1 MKLFFLASLTF
12 SSAWNRRLTL
22 GLVAFSL
29 LISSALLLS
38 LERIRH
44 AARMSFT
51 TSVSGVD
58 LIVGARSSPLQ
69 LTLYA
74 VFHLGDASQNM
85 DWKSYETLAKHPAVD
100 WSVPRSLGD
109 SHRGFPVLGTTADYF
124 RHYRY
129 GEKMP
134 LQFVAGQP
142 FDGLFDAVIGAEVAK
157 TLGYQLG
164 DHLTLSHGT
173 GKLPGLEHA
182 DKPFTVVGIL
192 APTGTPADRTLHVS
206 LAAIE
211 AIHLDWQGGM
221 PIPGFSIPAEAAQKF
236 DLAPKTIT
244 AVLVGLKSRATVF
257 KMQREIAAS
266 ATFAD
271 EPLMAVLPGVALDEL
286 WQTVGVIEKI
296 LRAVSWLALC
306 VSLAGLAAVMLAGL
320 NERRREIAILRAV
333 GAGPR
338 HIAFLL
344 LLESLFVSL
353 MGIGGALLL
362 IQIATPFAGRSM
374 AAWGLSVWPQA
385 ISAAEI
391 GLMAQMFAAA
401 LLVSLWPL
409 WRAYRQSLA
418 DGLIPRV

>member
-1 MKLFFLASLTF
+1 MKPLFFLALH
-12 SSAWNRRLTL
+12 SAWNRRLSL
-22 GLVAFSL
+22 GLVTFSL
-29 LISSALLLS
+29 LVSSALLFS

-44 AARMSFT
+44 AARLSFT

-58 LIVGARSSPLQ
+58 LIVGARSSPVQ

-74 VFHLGDASQNM
+74 VFHLGDASRNM
-85 DWKSYETLAKHPAVD
+85 DWKSYQALAAHPAVA
-100 WSVPRSLGD
+100 WSAPLSLGD
-109 SHRGFPVLGTTADYF
+109 SHRGFPVLGTTPDYF

-129 GEKMP
+129 GEKLP
-134 LQFVAGQP
+134 LRFAAGQV
-142 FDGLFDAVIGAEVAK
+142 FDGLFEVVVGAEVAK
-157 TLGYQLG
+157 TLGYRPG
-164 DHLTLSHGT
+164 DRLTLSHGA
-173 GKLPGLEHA
+173 GRLPGQEHA
-182 DKPFTVVGIL
+182 DKPFTVAGIL

-221 PIPGFSIPAEAAQKF
+221 PIPGFTIPAAAAQKF
-236 DLAPKTIT
+236 DLTPKTVT
-244 AVLVGLKSRATVF
+244 AFLVGLKERTAVF
-257 KMQREIAAS
+257 KMQREIAA
-266 ATFAD
+266 FNG

-353 MGIGGALLL
+353 AGIVGALLL
-362 IQIATPFAGRSM
+362 VQGAIPLLGQRM
-374 AAWGLSVWPQA
+374 AAWGLSVWPDA
-385 ISAAEI
+385 ISAAEAW
-391 GLMAQMFAAA
+391 LTAEMFAAA
-401 LLVSLWPL
+401 LAVSLWPL
-409 WRAYRQSLA
+409 LRAYRQSLA
-418 DGLIPRV
+418 DGLIPRI

>member
-1 MKLFFLASLTF
+1 MRPLFFLALQ
-12 SSAWNRRLTL
+12 SAWNRRLTL

-29 LISSALLLS
+29 LASSALLLS
-38 LERIRH
+38 LERVRH

-51 TSVSGVD
+51 TSVAGVD

-85 DWKSYETLAKHPAVD
+85 DWKSYQTLAAHPAVA
-100 WSVPRSLGD
+100 WSVPLSLGD
-109 SHRGFPVLGTTADYF
+109 SHRGFPVLGTTPDYF

-134 LQFVAGQP
+134 LRFAAGQP
-142 FDGLFDAVIGAEVAK
+142 FRDGLFDAVIGAEAAQ
-157 TLGYQLG
+157 TLGYRLG
-164 DHLTLSHGT
+164 GSLTLSHGA

-182 DKPFTVVGIL
+182 DKPFSVVGIL
-192 APTGTPADRTLHVS
+192 APTGTPADRTIHVS

-221 PIPGFSIPAEAAQKF
+221 PIPGFSIPAEAARKF
-236 DLAPKTIT
+236 DLTPKTIT
-244 AVLVGLKSRATVF
+244 AFLVGLKQRAAVF
-257 KMQREIAAS
+257 KTQREIAA
-266 ATFAD
+266 FAD

-296 LRAVSWLALC
+296 LRAVSWLALS

-344 LLESLFVSL
+344 LLESFFVSL
-353 MGIGGALLL
+353 LGIGGAVLLVR
-362 IQIATPFAGRSM
+362 IATPLAGHGM
-374 AAWGLSVWPQA
+374 AAWGLSVWPDA
-385 ISAAEI
+385 VSAEE
-391 GLMAQMFAAA
+391 GVLMAEMFAAA

-409 WRAYRQSLA
+409 LRAYRQSLA
-418 DGLIPRV
+418 DGLIPRI